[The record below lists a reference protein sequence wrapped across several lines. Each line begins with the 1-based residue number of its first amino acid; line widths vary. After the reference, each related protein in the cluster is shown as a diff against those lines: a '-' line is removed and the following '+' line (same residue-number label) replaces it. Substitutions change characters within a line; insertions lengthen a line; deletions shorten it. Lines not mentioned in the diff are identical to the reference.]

1 MRHLILSLAALGM
14 TGALWAVTAP
24 GCVAAAVA
32 VGAAAGVGTVVYVN
46 GELDTVIEADLD
58 QAWEATEK
66 AVKDLEFTTTESSK
80 DALAA
85 EHISRTAQD
94 KKIQIR
100 LNHETDTTT
109 RIRIR
114 VDTFGNEELSRA
126 ILDKI
131 KANLEG

>member
-1 MRHLILSLAALGM
+1 MRYLMLTIAVLA
-14 TGALWAVTAP
+14 TTTALWIAAAP

-46 GELDTVIEADLD
+46 GELDTVVEATVD
-58 QAWEATEK
+58 QAWKATNA
-66 AVKDLEFTTTESSK
+66 AVEDLEFTTTETNK
-80 DALAA
+80 DALSA

-94 KKIQIR
+94 KKIRIR
-100 LNHETDTTT
+100 LDHETDTTT

-114 VDTFGNEELSRA
+114 VDTFGNEELSRT

-131 KANLEG
+131 KANL